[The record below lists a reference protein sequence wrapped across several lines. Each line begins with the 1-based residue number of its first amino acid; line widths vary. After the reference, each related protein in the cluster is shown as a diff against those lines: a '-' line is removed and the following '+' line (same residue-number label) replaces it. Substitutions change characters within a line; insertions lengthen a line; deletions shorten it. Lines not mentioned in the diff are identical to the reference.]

1 MICPR
6 MSWGDGDED
15 VGLGDFFVAKMM
27 EDDGTRDDFEVSS
40 RINRSISHEILEC
53 KSSFFGEDLNP

>member
-15 VGLGDFFVAKMM
+15 VEGGFFVAKMM
-27 EDDGTRDDFEVSS
+27 EDDGTMDDFEVSS
-40 RINRSISHEILEC
+40 RI
-53 KSSFFGEDLNP
+53 